1 QLTTEIAFYPLG
13 NIDFTVGNPS
23 IYITKDEILMN
34 IYSEDCTFVDNR
46 SDYAIKYDQ
55 QGGII
60 PGAKQFFY
68 LDIFE
73 EYPDYFMLKDLK
85 SIHKEL
91 LEKEIIEDK
100 TIVLYCESAPQS
112 ALVYL
117 VMKELGYQDVKL
129 YLAGYEE
136 WRIICSFL

>member
-1 QLTTEIAFYPLG
+1 FYPPG
-13 NIDFTVGNPS
+13 SIDFTVENPS
-23 IYITKDEILMN
+23 ICINKDEILMN
-34 IYSEDCTFVDNR
+34 IYSEDSTFVDNR
-46 SDYAIKYDQ
+46 SDYAIEYDQ

-73 EYPDYFMLKDLK
+73 EYPDYFILKDLK

-91 LEKEIIEDK
+91 HEKEITEDK